1 MRLLNLPEKGTAL
14 AAPLAGRLWVLLS
27 VLLSVL
33 AAACSPAVAASSA
46 TGGVRASYFPLPSG
60 GVGQPDLGPQP
71 GKTVTATLAPNGLS
85 AVPPAG
91 APPVVAGAVRAANRI
106 AGRPY
111 RWGGGHRRFTDS
123 AYDCSGAVS
132 FALHGAGLVLSPLDS
147 RAFMLWGQP
156 GLGSW
161 ITVYANARHAF
172 AVIAGLRFDTSG
184 PGQKGPRWRP
194 TPRPVAGFTV
204 RHFPGL

>member
-1 MRLLNLPEKGTAL
+1 VRLVIPWKQGTRLSALVVGAL
-14 AAPLAGRLWVLLS
+14 AA
-27 VLLSVL
+27 L
-33 AAACSPAVAASSA
+33 AAACPQALAASED
-46 TGGVRASYFPLPSG
+46 GGVRSSYFPLPSG
-60 GVGQPDLGPQP
+60 GVDPPDLSPPP

-85 AVPPAG
+85 AVPPQG
-91 APPVVAGAVRAANRI
+91 APPAVVGAIRAANRI

-132 FALHGAGLVLSPLDS
+132 FALRGGGLVLSPLDS
-147 RAFMLWGQP
+147 RAFMRWGQP
-156 GLGSW
+156 GAGTW
-161 ITVYANARHAF
+161 ISVYANARHAF
-172 AVIAGLRFDTSG
+172 VVIAGLRFDTSG

-194 TPRPVAGFTV
+194 TGRSIAGFTV

>member
-1 MRLLNLPEKGTAL
+1 VLLLSPRKRGTPL
-14 AAPLAGRLWVLLS
+14 AALVVTGLAG
-27 VLLSVL
+27 L
-33 AAACSPAVAASSA
+33 AVACSPAAAASNGS
-46 TGGVRASYFPLPSG
+46 GGARASYFPLPSG
-60 GVGQPDLGPQP
+60 GIEKPDLAPQP

-91 APPVVAGAVRAANRI
+91 APTAVAGAIQAANRI

-132 FALHGAGLVLSPLDS
+132 FALRGAGLVLSPLDS
-147 RAFMLWGQP
+147 RAFMRWGRP
-156 GLGSW
+156 GAGSW
-161 ITVYANARHAF
+161 ITVYASPRHAF

-184 PGQKGPRWRP
+184 PGPKGPRWRP
-194 TPRPVAGFTV
+194 TPRPIAGFTI